1 MMDEIDRELE
11 AFGFIKRFDSREH
24 CEYCGANNL
33 DWQVFSMYICLECGK
48 WGSKPDKE
56 EEFSPPSWIWGE
68 WER

>member
-24 CEYCGANNL
+24 CEHCGVNNL

-48 WGSKPDKE
+48 WGSKPNKK
-56 EEFSPPSWIWGE
+56 
-68 WER
+68 